1 MPIVQSQAEE
11 FLPRQVARLAGG
23 HYLDCAQTL
32 TETLKLDL
40 MTAVVLVAISR
51 YNVEQVLQDPV
62 QAALYAG
69 PGQSPP
75 AESRS
80 PVSAYAVARELSMP
94 YETVRRHIGKLV
106 KLGYCARVG
115 EGGFVLT
122 RTLLE
127 SPMVGTLV
135 ERTRNSVLDHV
146 QTLGSYG
153 VSVAAKV
160 PHPGDIRSHVARIN
174 VIHFLG
180 LTRAL
185 ATNLSLELISG
196 LIMMAILTANTKA
209 FREAEKQTNDLG
221 SMKVV
226 PQDAARQPIT
236 VYALAKSL
244 SMPYETTRRHVG
256 TLIERGFCLRLKGG
270 GVLVPASVQVEP
282 GFVGFVLANS
292 QATETFLTALAA
304 VGISSTPYVA

>member
-1 MPIVQSQAEE
+1 MSMTLIQAEE
-11 FLPRQVARLAGG
+11 FVPRQVARLAGG
-23 HYLDCAQTL
+23 HYLNCAQTL

-51 YNVEQVLQDPV
+51 SNVEQVLQDPI

-106 KLGYCARVG
+106 KLGYCARVD
-115 EGGFVLT
+115 EGGFILT
-122 RTLLE
+122 SAILE
-127 SPMVGTLV
+127 SPMVGALV
-135 ERTRNSVLDHV
+135 ERTLYSVLDHV
-146 QTLGSYG
+146 QTLGYYG
-153 VSVAAKV
+153 VSIAGKV

-196 LIMMAILTANTKA
+196 LVMMAILTANTKA
-209 FREAEKQTNDLG
+209 FRDVEKQTTDLG
-221 SMKVV
+221 SMQVV
-226 PQDAARQPIT
+226 PRDAARQPIT

-244 SMPYETTRRHVG
+244 NMPYETARRHVG
-256 TLIERGFCLRLKGG
+256 TLIERGFCTRLKGG
-270 GVLVPASVQVEP
+270 GVLVTAGVQLEP

-304 VGISSTPYVA
+304 VGISSIPYVA